1 VILARS
7 LENGGDRTFLVLGD
21 ERISH
26 AQHHDQVM
34 RMAAGLLSLGVQPGD
49 RVAIAMRNLPEWS
62 ISFFAAALVGAVAT
76 PLNAFWNGPE
86 LAFGIE
92 DCEPTVLVADGERF
106 ERLIGHDDVLHG
118 VTLVG
123 TRLDDR
129 KTTERLPAPI
139 LPWER
144 AARRLRSS
152 TGDARPRARRHDAL
166 HLGTRATQGRR
177 RHPSQHLS
185 GHLRHRVRH
194 RSQHGARGPSI
205 RRPHRRPSR

>member
-1 VILARS
+1 MSRPETVAAVDAALCAPGQRFEMDEIVVLGRRVRNWVHAPKDLGVILARS
-7 LENGGDRTFLVLGD
+7 VENGGDRTFLVLGD
-21 ERISH
+21 ERVSH

-129 KTTERLPAPI
+129 KTTEPLP
-139 LPWER
+139 
-144 AARRLRSS
+144 
-152 TGDARPRARRHDAL
+152 
-166 HLGTRATQGRR
+166 
-177 RHPSQHLS
+177 
-185 GHLRHRVRH
+185 
-194 RSQHGARGPSI
+194 
-205 RRPHRRPSR
+205 